1 MIHMLSAFD
10 LRPGEDEDAFR
21 AAYDAFLRDLLQDD
35 LIVSFGPMGAR
46 VGATPM
52 DTDTARTQT
61 RFTLLGFRDRAQ
73 LDATY
78 AFLASRQSAAAGSHH
93 AMYARITNSVFLCW
107 QDTDFPPD
115 KET

>member
-21 AAYDAFLRDLLQDD
+21 AAYDAFLHDLLQDD
-35 LIVSFGPMGAR
+35 LIVSFGPIGTR
-46 VGATPM
+46 VSATPM
-52 DTDTARTQT
+52 DTDRGRTQT

-73 LDATY
+73 LDAAY

-93 AMYARITNSVFLCW
+93 AMHARITNSVFLCW
-107 QDTDFPPD
+107 QDTDSPPD